1 LNPNLSGSDHAQEDT
16 LRETRNPKTQKEL
29 LDWFRHAPAP
39 MPRTQPELF
48 QCLATYNPRTG
59 WDAFLETIDF
69 SNVTPRQVYQVVLGR
84 HPGTAQQAV
93 GAPGYNPE
101 RHFREVLVSP
111 EFRKRFLGAF
121 LRAYQSKGR
130 DVFIHVPKCAGTD
143 LILNLGGRSIPLP
156 KMLEIEGWTDDVEFL
171 EIVAGLARVA
181 TAHERLFVY
190 GHMELG
196 GYIDIAGVRPDDCI
210 FTVLRDPIDLMVSQ
224 ANYAVGRVR
233 QDPTGREPDAA
244 NYLHQ
249 LGLTHL
255 PDKISAGDLKHLTFK
270 ALLDPS
276 ITKPNVSC
284 FFLGRGSSTV
294 FATAL
299 ENLIIH
305 NVEVTT
311 TKNYDRWLKERWGIA
326 SSSHHNRS
334 EPLLPNAEARRMYGS
349 ELAAASAED
358 QKLFDVVSWALQQ
371 TGTASVTGQ
380 QLAQLIGPPLTE
392 ALRTNECPLP
402 PADRQRL
409 RTEKNILVAESAGHV
424 EMYLAPAPAMGA
436 ATAKL
441 EPVLTLEFGD
451 NPNSE
456 RYRLKGWATAE
467 KGYTWTDAQQST
479 IALPTL
485 AGAGGFIVRLV
496 ASPFVVP
503 QRRPFQ
509 QLEVMIDGVRLGT
522 CQVKDISVIE
532 VEVPAELLAENN
544 RLTLT
549 LNLPT
554 ATRPSEV
561 SDSKDHRQLALAI
574 RSLAIYRVSPAAS
587 RDDRPAAA

>member
-1 LNPNLSGSDHAQEDT
+1 VGVDDAQEVT
-16 LRETRNPKTQKEL
+16 LRESRNPETQKEL
-29 LDWFRHAPAP
+29 LDWFRRAPAP
-39 MPRTQPELF
+39 MPRTQAELF

-59 WDAFLETIDF
+59 WDAFLETINF
-69 SNVTPRQVYQVVLGR
+69 SNVTPRQIYQVVLGR
-84 HPGTAQQAV
+84 HPGTAQLAM
-93 GAPGYNPE
+93 GAPDYNPM
-101 RHFREVLVSP
+101 RHFREVLVSR

-143 LILNLGGRSIPLP
+143 LILNLGCRSIPLP

-171 EIVAGLARVA
+171 EIVAGLARAA
-181 TAHERLFVY
+181 TADERLFVY

-196 GYIDIAGVRPDDCI
+196 GYIDTAGVRPDDRI
-210 FTVLRDPIDLMVSQ
+210 FTVLRDPIDQMVSQ
-224 ANYAVGRVR
+224 ANYAVGRAR

-244 NYLHQ
+244 EYLRQ
-249 LGLTHL
+249 LGLAHL
-255 PDKISAGDLKHLTFK
+255 PGGISAGDLKDLTFK
-270 ALLDPS
+270 ALLNPS

-284 FFLGRGSSTV
+284 FFLGRGSTTV

-299 ENLIIH
+299 ENLIVH

-311 TKNYDRWLKERWGIA
+311 TKNYDRWLNERWGIT

-334 EPLLPNAEARRMYGS
+334 EPLLSNAEARRICGP
-349 ELAAASAED
+349 ELEAASTED
-358 QKLFDVVSWALQQ
+358 RKLFDIVSWALQQ

-380 QLAQLIGPPLTE
+380 QLARLVGPPLTE

-409 RTEKNILVAESAGHV
+409 KTEQNILVAESAGHV
-424 EMYLAPAPAMGA
+424 EIYLAPAL
-436 ATAKL
+436 ATGPGTGKL
-441 EPVLTLEFGD
+441 EAVLAVHFGD
-451 NPNSE
+451 NPE
-456 RYRLKGWATAE
+456 AGRCRLKGWAAPE

-479 IALPTL
+479 IELPTL

-496 ASPFVVP
+496 ATPFIVP

-509 QLEVMIDGVRLGT
+509 QVEVLIDGVRLGT
-522 CQVKDISVIE
+522 CQIKDISVIE
-532 VEVPAELLAENN
+532 VEVPAGMLVENN

-561 SDSKDHRQLALAI
+561 TDSKDHRRLALAV
-574 RSLAIYRVSPAAS
+574 RSLEIHRIPPPAS
-587 RDDRPAAA
+587 TDDTPAAA